1 MSHPLAAAVWEQLSR
16 RDLENIIHE
25 IIGEHAA
32 SLATSLALSAGHH
45 GHDPDMEYLT
55 QSVLWIQTLFNMQ
68 RTYLQG
74 LATSQDCHPYFAPY
88 LVSSE
93 VIFSTL
99 IYLTKV
105 KIDLFPCAKPTASE
119 SLRYRQLIGHTF
131 LVGIRLLVLRGEPM
145 NSETKFR
152 LERAMRSAW
161 EHPDL
166 SKSESFLIN
175 DLLPK
180 AIASIGSTDLFHAQ
194 QSLLRSS
201 KAYIPVFSSGIYPFP
216 GAPDTLVTDLLTA
229 LMRKKDDQLTS
240 FYLLFDL
247 LWAAESALIHCH
259 IDRRRYSQEQGHTS
273 AGAIKVEEAYTQTQD
288 NRKKLARTILAAFDD
303 EFDTPSLQ
311 VLATVILS
319 QNAGEHAPLQTR
331 RIRDSWG
338 KLSPLRD
345 STDSALSLLM
355 RWLVNRRVQ
364 LWDCNGELEA
374 FSHDYQK
381 HLTQWLH
388 NSSSQAFGHPAQM
401 KKGNM
406 GAVYVVNCPAV
417 HPVPEA
423 LLEEQLRGSDR
434 KAYEQLKD
442 KSRFLTMNAMC
453 PLCPGNVKIQH
464 ARMIEPLDQA
474 SDALH
479 NAGSESSGRYSM
491 PDSVS
496 RHTTSRSSSRTNS
509 TDQLSR
515 VDSVDGLRSPVS
527 PTSSSLSFFKLS
539 SKSHSPTAPDILN
552 PFMTRPRTGQ
562 SQEKQL
568 IRSLSKDLKSVT
580 LSFAGT
586 TSLFRRGSAKSSKGQ
601 SPPQQPRFCFS
612 ASGQSLL
619 IWDVRIG
626 SVMRFEINSMDGRRF
641 MGHRYDVTGVQH
653 AAAGSKRCAVIV
665 SAAEHYEL
673 LIFRNKSAIPEASLT
688 IETPHLSSPIT
699 CMVMSRDD
707 KYVAFT
713 LRDEV
718 RVYEIG
724 TTEICQIQL
733 GDKTGYYAVEDV
745 SEAHFSGKHE
755 TSGQHEK
762 RTEEV
767 IARKLQ
773 FSVDGRRF
781 IVATHLGN
789 QYAYVDVW
797 NCTQRQ
803 WKLEPGGSKSFKLP
817 PWSTDDGDL
826 TCVFYDSFNE
836 TVVLTAFLAREYPIS
851 FSLSGE
857 ALTNGTISPRI
868 VHAAQSPSG
877 SRFVLANGIKQMYL
891 CDSTASGSLIPT
903 KMKKA
908 ISKISPSAFQPSQLA
923 LSFPGENEVFA
934 FWTREGKLMLRTI
947 SLHAG
952 GEAVNDYD
960 LRSDFDRLLV
970 ERPLADFHRPRHQ
983 PSSLSRQIDS
993 EIEGLQTQPIPRPNL
1008 PELPAV

>member
-1 MSHPLAAAVWEQLSR
+1 MSHPLAAAVWEQLGR
-16 RDLENIIHE
+16 RDLENILHE

-32 SLATSLALSAGHH
+32 SLAASLPLSAGHH
-45 GHDPDMEYLT
+45 GHAPDMESLT
-55 QSVLWIQTLFNMQ
+55 QSVLWIQTLFNVQ

-74 LATSQDCHPYFAPY
+74 LATSQDCHPYFVPY
-88 LVSSE
+88 LVSSDI
-93 VIFSTL
+93 IFSTL
-99 IYLTKV
+99 MYLAKV
-105 KIDLFPCAKPTASE
+105 KIDLFPCAKPTASD

-273 AGAIKVEEAYTQTQD
+273 ASALKVEEAYNQTQD

-319 QNAGEHAPLQTR
+319 QTAGEHAPLQTR

-381 HLTQWLH
+381 HLTQWLR
-388 NSSSQAFGHPAQM
+388 NSSPQASGHPVQM
-401 KKGNM
+401 RKGNM

-423 LLEEQLRGSDR
+423 LLEEQLRSSDR
-434 KAYEQLKD
+434 KAYEQLQE
-442 KSRFLTMNAMC
+442 KSRFLTMNTLC

-474 SDALH
+474 SDALR
-479 NAGSESSGRYSM
+479 NAGSESSGRYSL

-527 PTSSSLSFFKLS
+527 PISSSLSFFKLS
-539 SKSHSPTAPDILN
+539 SKSHSPTTPDITN
-552 PFMTRPRTGQ
+552 PFMARPRTGQ

-580 LSFAGT
+580 LSLAGT
-586 TSLFRRGSAKSSKGQ
+586 TSLFRRGSSKAQ
-601 SPPQQPRFCFS
+601 NPPRQPRFCFS

-619 IWDVRIG
+619 IWDVG
-626 SVMRFEINSMDGRRF
+626 SCSVTRFEINSIDGRRF

-653 AAAGSKRCAVIV
+653 AAAGGKRCAVLV

-673 LIFRNKSAIPEASLT
+673 LVFRNNSAVPEAYLT
-688 IETPHLSSPIT
+688 IETPHPSPPVT

-713 LRDEV
+713 LKDEV

-724 TTEICQIQL
+724 TTEIRQIQL
-733 GDKTGYYAVEDV
+733 GDKKDYYAVENS
-745 SEAHFSGKHE
+745 SETHISSSHE
-755 TSGQHEK
+755 TVSQDEK
-762 RTEEV
+762 RAEVV

-773 FSVDGRRF
+773 FSVDSRRF

-797 NCTQRQ
+797 NCTRRQ
-803 WKLEPGGSKSFKLP
+803 WKLEPGGSKSLKLP
-817 PWSTDDGDL
+817 PWTTDDGDL

-857 ALTNGTISPRI
+857 VFTSDPVSPRI

-908 ISKISPSAFQPSQLA
+908 ISRISPSAFQPSQLA

-934 FWTREGKLMLRTI
+934 FWAREGKLMLRTV

-952 GEAVNDYD
+952 GEAVSDYD
-960 LRSDFDRLLV
+960 LRSEFDRLLV
-970 ERPLADFHRPRHQ
+970 ERPLVTDFHRPRHQ

-993 EIEGLQTQPIPRPNL
+993 EIEGFQTQPIPRPNL
-1008 PELPAV
+1008 PELPAT

>member
-1 MSHPLAAAVWEQLSR
+1 MSHPLVAAVFEQLGR
-16 RDLENIIHE
+16 RDLENILHE

-32 SLATSLALSAGHH
+32 GLATGLALSAGHH
-45 GHDPDMEYLT
+45 GQAPDMESLT
-55 QSVLWIQTLFNMQ
+55 QSVLWIQTLFNVQ

-74 LATSQDCHPYFAPY
+74 LATSQDCHPYFAPN
-88 LVSSE
+88 LISSDI
-93 VIFSTL
+93 VNSTL
-99 IYLTKV
+99 MYLTKV
-105 KIDLFPCAKPTASE
+105 KMDLFPCSKPTAAE
-119 SLRYRQLIGHTF
+119 LLRYRQLIGHTF

-145 NSETKFR
+145 SSDTKFR

-194 QSLLRSS
+194 QALLKSS
-201 KAYIPVFSSGIYPFP
+201 KAYVPIFSSGIYPFP

-229 LMRKKDDQLTS
+229 LMRKQDDQLTS

-259 IDRRRYSQEQGHTS
+259 IDRRRILQEQGHDS
-273 AGAIKVEEAYTQTQD
+273 ASGIKVDEAFEQTQD

-319 QNAGEHAPLQTR
+319 ESAGEQAPLQTR

-345 STDSALSLLM
+345 STDSALGLLM

-388 NSSSQAFGHPAQM
+388 SSSSQATSHPTRVR
-401 KKGNM
+401 KGNN

-423 LLEEQLRGSDR
+423 LLEQQLRSSDK
-434 KAYEQLKD
+434 KAYEQLQE

-453 PLCPGNVKIQH
+453 PLCPGKVEIQH
-464 ARMIEPLDQA
+464 ARMIEPLDQG

-479 NAGSESSGRYSM
+479 HTGSESSGHYSL
-491 PDSVS
+491 PDSAS
-496 RHTTSRSSSRTNS
+496 RDTTSRSSSRTNS

-527 PTSSSLSFFKLS
+527 PISSSLSFFKLS
-539 SKSHSPTAPDILN
+539 GKSHSPTTSDITN
-552 PFMTRPRTGQ
+552 PFMARPRTGQ

-580 LSFAGT
+580 LSLTGT
-586 TSLFRRGSAKSSKGQ
+586 TSLFRKGSSKTRNL
-601 SPPQQPRFCFS
+601 PRQPKFCFS
-612 ASGQSLL
+612 ASGHGLL
-619 IWDVRIG
+619 IWDVGDG
-626 SVMRFEINSMDGRRF
+626 SVMRFEINSMDGRKSR
-641 MGHRYDVTGVQH
+641 GHRYDATGVQH
-653 AAAGSKRCAVIV
+653 AAAGSKRCAIV
-665 SAAEHYEL
+665 ASAAEHYEL
-673 LIFRNKSAIPEASLT
+673 LIFGNKSAIPEAYLT
-688 IETPHLSSPIT
+688 VETLQPSSPIT

-707 KYVAFT
+707 RYVAFT
-713 LRDEV
+713 LEDEV
-718 RVYEIG
+718 RVYEID
-724 TTEICQIQL
+724 TTEIRQVRL
-733 GDKTGYYAVEDV
+733 GDKTDYYTVENAL
-745 SEAHFSGKHE
+745 EADINNSHK
-755 TSGQHEK
+755 TIAQNEK
-762 RTEEV
+762 RAGAV
-767 IARKLQ
+767 VARRLQ

-789 QYAYVDVW
+789 QYVYVDVW
-797 NCTQRQ
+797 NCIEQQ

-817 PWSTDDGDL
+817 PWSSDDGDL

-836 TVVLTAFLAREYPIS
+836 AVVLTAFLERAYPIS
-851 FSLSGE
+851 FSLSSE
-857 ALTNGTISPRI
+857 AFTSDSVSPRI

-877 SRFVLANGIKQMYL
+877 SRFVLANGMKQMYL
-891 CDSTASGSLIPT
+891 CDSTTSGSLIPT

-908 ISKISPSAFQPSQLA
+908 MSKISPSAFRPGQLA
-923 LSFPGENEVFA
+923 FSFPGENEVFA
-934 FWTREGKLMLRTI
+934 FWAREGKLMLRTI
-947 SLHAG
+947 SLHAS
-952 GEAVNDYD
+952 GETVSDYD
-960 LRSDFDRLLV
+960 LRSEFDRLV
-970 ERPLADFHRPRHQ
+970 IERPLVTDIHRPRHQ

-993 EIEGLQTQPIPRPNL
+993 EIEVIQTQPVSRPSV
-1008 PELPAV
+1008 PELPAT

>member
-1 MSHPLAAAVWEQLSR
+1 MSHPLAAAVWEQLGR
-16 RDLENIIHE
+16 RDLENILHE

-32 SLATSLALSAGHH
+32 SLAASLALSAGHH
-45 GHDPDMEYLT
+45 GHSLDLDSLT
-55 QSVLWIQTLFNMQ
+55 QTVLWIQTLFNVQ

-88 LVSSE
+88 LVSSDI
-93 VIFSTL
+93 IFSTL
-99 IYLTKV
+99 MYLTKV

-119 SLRYRQLIGHTF
+119 SMRYRQLIGHTF

-145 NSETKFR
+145 NSEMKFR

-194 QSLLRSS
+194 HSLLRSS
-201 KAYIPVFSSGIYPFP
+201 KAYIPAFSSGIYPFP

-229 LMRKKDDQLTS
+229 LMRKKDDQLIS

-273 AGAIKVEEAYTQTQD
+273 AGAIKVEEAYNQTQD

-311 VLATVILS
+311 ILATVILS
-319 QNAGEHAPLQTR
+319 QTADEHAPLQTR
-331 RIRDSWG
+331 RIRDLWG
-338 KLSPLRD
+338 KLSPLRS

-388 NSSSQAFGHPAQM
+388 ASSSQTSGHPVQI
-401 KKGNM
+401 KKGNKD
-406 GAVYVVNCPAV
+406 AVYVVNCPAV

-423 LLEEQLRGSDR
+423 LLEEQLRSSDR
-434 KAYEQLKD
+434 KAYEQLQER
-442 KSRFLTMNAMC
+442 SRFLTMNTFC

-464 ARMIEPLDQA
+464 ARMIESLDQA
-474 SDALH
+474 PDALH
-479 NAGSESSGRYSM
+479 NAGSESSGRYSL

-515 VDSVDGLRSPVS
+515 AGSVDGLKSPIS

-539 SKSHSPTAPDILN
+539 SKSHSPTTPDITN
-552 PFMTRPRTGQ
+552 PFTARPRTGQ
-562 SQEKQL
+562 QQEKQL

-580 LSFAGT
+580 LSLAGT
-586 TSLFRRGSAKSSKGQ
+586 TSLFRRGSSKGQ
-601 SPPQQPRFCFS
+601 SSPRQPRFCFS
-612 ASGQSLL
+612 ATGQSLL
-619 IWDVRIG
+619 IWDVG
-626 SVMRFEINSMDGRRF
+626 SASVTRFEINSMDGRRF

-653 AAAGSKRCAVIV
+653 AAAGSKRCAVLV

-673 LIFRNKSAIPEASLT
+673 LILRNKSAIPEAYLS
-688 IETPHLSSPIT
+688 IETPHSSSPIT
-699 CMVMSRDD
+699 CMVMSRND

-713 LRDEV
+713 LKDEV
-718 RVYEIG
+718 RIYEIG
-724 TTEICQIQL
+724 AAEIRQVHL
-733 GDKTGYYAVEDV
+733 GDKTDYNPVGYA
-745 SEAHFSGKHE
+745 SKAHTSNNQE
-755 TSGQHEK
+755 TTGRDEK
-762 RTEEV
+762 RAEAV
-767 IARKLQ
+767 ITRKLQ
-773 FSVDGRRF
+773 FSVDCRRF
-781 IVATHLGN
+781 IVATHLRN

-797 NCTQRQ
+797 NCTQQQ

-851 FSLSGE
+851 FSLSNE
-857 ALTNGTISPRI
+857 TLTSDPVSPRI

-908 ISKISPSAFQPSQLA
+908 ISKISPSVFQPSQLA

-934 FWTREGKLMLRTI
+934 FWARDGKLMLRTI

-952 GEAVNDYD
+952 GEAVSDYD
-960 LRSDFDRLLV
+960 LRSEFDRLLV
-970 ERPLADFHRPRHQ
+970 ERPPVTDFHRPRHQ
-983 PSSLSRQIDS
+983 PSSLSRQVDS
-993 EIEGLQTQPIPRPNL
+993 EMLGFQAQPIPRPNL
-1008 PELPAV
+1008 PELSAT